1 MQIDITHR
9 PGNSAAKVSL
19 ESGESITAEGGA
31 MIAMSGHVQVE
42 TTTHKKDSGSILGA
56 LKRLVTGESLFL
68 NHFTPNGGPGEV
80 YFGTA
85 LSGDM
90 MQYDLNGPGI
100 MVQGG
105 SYVASAPSVDMDIQ
119 WQGLGKTFFSG
130 ESMFLIRLS
139 GQGPVIFNSFGAI
152 YPIEVN
158 GDYIV
163 DTGHIVAFEETLNY
177 EITKAGGS
185 WLSSILGGEG
195 LVCKFRGQ
203 GTVWCQSHNTGSFGA
218 ALGPML
224 KARG

>member
-1 MQIDITHR
+1 
-9 PGNSAAKVSL
+9 
-19 ESGESITAEGGA
+19 
-31 MIAMSGHVQVE
+31 
-42 TTTHKKDSGSILGA
+42 
-56 LKRLVTGESLFL
+56 
-68 NHFTPNGGPGEV
+68 
-80 YFGTA
+80 
-85 LSGDM
+85 
-90 MQYDLNGPGI
+90 

-139 GQGPVIFNSFGAI
+139 GQGPVILNSFGAI

-177 EITKAGGS
+177 EISKAGGS

-203 GTVWCQSHNTGSFGA
+203 GTVWCQSHNAGSFGA